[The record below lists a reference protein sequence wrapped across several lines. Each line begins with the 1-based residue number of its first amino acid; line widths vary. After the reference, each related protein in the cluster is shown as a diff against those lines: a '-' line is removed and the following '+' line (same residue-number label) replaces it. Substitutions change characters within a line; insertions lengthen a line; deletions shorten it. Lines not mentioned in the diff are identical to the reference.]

1 MRKKSLLYR
10 LLEKIG
16 LIKTYEI
23 SKKSMCESAKSIC
36 NKDCKN
42 CAWYE

>member
-1 MRKKSLLYR
+1 MEKESLLYR
-10 LLEKIG
+10 FLKIIG
-16 LIKTYEI
+16 VIKTYEI

-42 CAWYE
+42 CAWRE